1 MSKQQTFNGNGGA
14 AALEARFALQVAA
27 VLDSGAQALPKDITT
42 RLRFAREKALERARS
57 ADHSVAL
64 GNGQSAVLGG
74 AGSPGGWGARP
85 WLLRLA
91 SLLPLLA
98 LVGGLTLIQHLH
110 QRSQI
115 DAAADIDAALLADE
129 LPPVAYS
136 DPGFVE
142 FLKLPRD

>member
-1 MSKQQTFNGNGGA
+1 MSQHQVNVVNSTA
-14 AALEARFALQVAA
+14 AAREARFALRVTA
-27 VLDSGAQALPKDITT
+27 VLDDGTRGLSKDIST
-42 RLRFAREKALERARS
+42 RLRFAREKALEHAHAS
-57 ADHSVAL
+57 TQPLLL
-64 GNGQSAVLGG
+64 GRG
-74 AGSPGGWGARP
+74 AGALIGGSAGWSGKP

-91 SLLPLLA
+91 SLLPLVA

-115 DAAADIDAALLADE
+115 SAAADIDAALLADE
-129 LPPVAYS
+129 VPPAAYS